1 MDKFTKT
8 TEVDI
13 SNMGLIEEETPQ
25 KSKAG
30 KIIAMIISLLLA
42 VSIWLYVVETD
53 DTLVEKEFNNV
64 EVKIVNL
71 SADQEI
77 VADPV
82 TVILTGTNSKLVD
95 IDEEDIIVEIDA
107 DKIEDGDTFVNEEHY
122 RAYIN
127 GEEAPSIDVK
137 VKSSKI
143 KIKVTRK

>member
-71 SADQEI
+71 SADREI

-82 TVILTGTNSKLVD
+82 TVILTGTKSKLVD
-95 IDEEDIIVEIDA
+95 IDEDDIIVEIDA
-107 DKIEDGDTFVNEEHY
+107 DKIEDGDTFVTEHY

-143 KIKVTRK
+143 KIKVTQK

>member
-25 KSKAG
+25 KGKAG

-53 DTLVEKEFNNV
+53 DTLVEKEFSNV
-64 EVKIVNL
+64 EVKVVNL
-71 SADQEI
+71 SADRDI

-95 IDEEDIIVEIDA
+95 IDEADIIVEIDA
-107 DKIEDGDTFVNEEHY
+107 DKIKDGDTFVTEY
-122 RAYIN
+122 YKAYIN
-127 GEEAPSIDVK
+127 GEEEPSVDVK

-143 KIKVTRK
+143 KIKVTKK

>member
-25 KSKAG
+25 KSRVG
-30 KIIAMIISLLLA
+30 KIIAMIISLILA

-53 DTLVEKEFNNV
+53 DTLVEKEFTNV

-71 SADQEI
+71 SADLDI

-95 IDEEDIIVEIDA
+95 IDEEDIIVEIYA
-107 DKIEDGDTFVNEEHY
+107 DLFKEGDTVLTENY
-122 RAYIN
+122 KAYIN
-127 GEEAPSIDVK
+127 GEEQPSVDVK

-143 KIKVTRK
+143 NIKVTKK

>member
-25 KSKAG
+25 KSRVG
-30 KIIAMIISLLLA
+30 KIIAMIISLILA

-53 DTLVEKEFNNV
+53 GTSVEKEFTNV

-71 SADQEI
+71 SADLDI

-95 IDEEDIIVEIDA
+95 IDEEDIIVEIYA
-107 DKIEDGDTFVNEEHY
+107 DLVKEGDTVVTENY
-122 RAYIN
+122 KAYIN
-127 GEEAPSIDVK
+127 GEEQPSVDVK

-143 KIKVTRK
+143 NIKVTKK

>member
-25 KSKAG
+25 KSRVG
-30 KIIAMIISLLLA
+30 KIIAMIISLILA

-53 DTLVEKEFNNV
+53 DTLVEKEFTNV

-71 SADQEI
+71 SADLDI

-95 IDEEDIIVEIDA
+95 IDEEDIIVEIYA
-107 DKIEDGDTFVNEEHY
+107 DLVKEGDTVVTENY
-122 RAYIN
+122 KAYIN
-127 GEEAPSIDVK
+127 GEEQPSVDVK

-143 KIKVTRK
+143 NIKVTKK